1 MKTIKKI
8 LVIGGA
14 GFIGSHLCQALV
26 RTLNNEVTSLDNY
39 TSGSIDNHVEGVK
52 YINGDAK
59 DIFTILDFVPDLIFH
74 FGEYSRVENS
84 YENIEQV
91 VSSNVIGTA
100 NVLEY
105 VRIKKCKLVYSGS
118 STKFADGEQ
127 GSSSSPYAWTKA
139 KNTELVKNYGEWFGL
154 KYAITYFYNVYGVRE
169 VSEGDYA
176 TLIGLFTNK
185 MRVGAPLT
193 VVSPGTQSR
202 NFTNV
207 KDIIEALL
215 LIGEKGEGDGYG
227 IGHPNSYTV
236 LQVAELFNGKIEM
249 LPERKG
255 NRQSSLLV
263 TSKTQDLGWNCK
275 HDLPT
280 YIQGLKMRNWL
291 TE

>member
-1 MKTIKKI
+1 MIVSKKI

-14 GFIGSHLCQALV
+14 GFIGSHLCQALM
-26 RTLNNEVTSLDNY
+26 RTPNYEVTSLDNY
-39 TSGSIDNHVEGVK
+39 MSGSINNHIKGVK

-59 DIFTILDFVPDLIFH
+59 DIFNILDFIPDIIFH

-84 YENIEQV
+84 YENIDKV
-91 VSSNVIGTA
+91 VQSNVIGTA
-100 NVLEY
+100 IVLEY

-118 STKFADGEQ
+118 STKFAVSEPN
-127 GSSSSPYAWTKA
+127 SYTSPYAWSKA
-139 KNTELVKNYGEWFGL
+139 KNTELVKNYGEWFGIN
-154 KYAITYFYNVYGVRE
+154 YAITYFYNVYGERE

-176 TLIGLFTNK
+176 TLIGLFTTK

-193 VVSPGTQSR
+193 VVSPGTQER

-207 KDIIEALL
+207 EDIIEALL
-215 LIGEKGEGDGYG
+215 LIGDRGEGDGYG

-236 LQVAELFNGKIEM
+236 LQVAEMFDGDVVM
-249 LPERKG
+249 LPKRKG
-255 NRQSSLLV
+255 NRQSALLV

-280 YIQGLKMRNWL
+280 YIDGLKMRNWV
-291 TE
+291 T